1 MNYILKCVFMPGFK
15 KNVKRFSCRKSSRPR
30 YFQTV
35 LGCSYEA
42 GNASI
47 NHILTHL
54 CNIYIYIILKNMCIH
69 VCIHV
74 YMCVFAWC
82 TVSQTVFCMFDKII
96 SNLFFCALRS
106 LCFSKSSN
114 VSYIMNRP
122 FFNIQ

>member
-54 CNIYIYIILKNMCIH
+54 CNIYMYNIKKTVYTCVHTCIH
-69 VCIHV
+69 VCICMV
-74 YMCVFAWC
+74 YSIPNCF
-82 TVSQTVFCMFDKII
+82 FCMFDKII